1 MPTVL
6 MTFTQDNAKTKT
18 KQVGIACL
26 ALLKNLEI
34 SKGQIYQNTNKCVV
48 GKCNR
53 QPNIERGI
61 LLHQIQFLPRLAF
74 RSCEEKEA
82 MARLCQADQRKME
95 SCKGS
100 EMNKIIKTKS
110 KVME

>member
-1 MPTVL
+1 

-34 SKGQIYQNTNKCVV
+34 LKGQIYQNANKCVV

-61 LLHQIQFLPRLAF
+61 LLHKIQFLWRLAF

-82 MARLCQADQRKME
+82 MARLCPADQCKMD
-95 SCKGS
+95 SYKGS
-100 EMNKIIKTKS
+100 EMDEIIKIKS
-110 KVME
+110 KDKE